1 MITAVRV
8 VVAVG
13 AAVAVLTA
21 LVFAYAA
28 TTEARFDPAS
38 AILLA
43 LAVVWIG
50 QVLVALSRR
59 IR

>member
-1 MITAVRV
+1 MIRV
-8 VVAVG
+8 AVAVG
-13 AAVAVLTA
+13 AAVAVLIA
-21 LVFAYAA
+21 LVLAYAA
-28 TTEARFDPAS
+28 TAEARFDPAS